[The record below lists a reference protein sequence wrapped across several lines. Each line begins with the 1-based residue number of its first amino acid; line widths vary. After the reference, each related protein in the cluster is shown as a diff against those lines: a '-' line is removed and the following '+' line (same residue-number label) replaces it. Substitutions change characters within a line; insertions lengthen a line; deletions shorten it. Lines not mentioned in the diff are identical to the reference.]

1 MFFFLALRAA
11 CLALNSFLI
20 SLDPRTYT
28 YNIPSL
34 IIINLVLSSFS
45 SVYISIGAC
54 SVSLKPNI
62 SLNVFMHYNKP
73 MKNIID
79 YIKEYGNLTLEEY
92 PFNNVDSLIL
102 SQISYIKF
110 ENSSI
115 DIESEVHLLTEFEN
129 EIDTLCIDTRVP
141 ELNEELFVQCIHSL
155 RYESITIS
163 HLQTNFDK
171 DNEKQFCAMTF
182 HLPNQ
187 IDYIAFRGT
196 DASFVGWK
204 EDFNLCFQENIPSQI
219 SALNYVNNYKTKHK
233 LILGGHSKGA
243 NLALYAGIYTHNPI
257 FCIYNHDG
265 PGFLTPYQ
273 TDKKVFKTI
282 PQSSVI
288 GLLLEETNN
297 YQIIQSD
304 AISILQ
310 HDPFT
315 WCVESGDFIYLEQN
329 DQLSK
334 HTQSTLSK
342 WLKSI
347 DVNTRKQV
355 IDTIYSIFSDY
366 ENPKDLRKNIDIAE
380 MIKSI
385 QNMDGQTKKMISET
399 IQVLFKCIQNEIKR
413 GF

>member
-1 MFFFLALRAA
+1 MLDSINYIFLGR
-11 CLALNSFLI
+11 
-20 SLDPRTYT
+20 P
-28 YNIPSL
+28 
-34 IIINLVLSSFS
+34 
-45 SVYISIGAC
+45 
-54 SVSLKPNI
+54 K
-62 SLNVFMHYNKP
+62 H
-73 MKNIID
+73 
-79 YIKEYGNLTLEEY
+79 
-92 PFNNVDSLIL
+92 
-102 SQISYIKF
+102 
-110 ENSSI
+110 
-115 DIESEVHLLTEFEN
+115 
-129 EIDTLCIDTRVP
+129 
-141 ELNEELFVQCIHSL
+141 
-155 RYESITIS
+155 
-163 HLQTNFDK
+163 
-171 DNEKQFCAMTF
+171 
-182 HLPNQ
+182 
-187 IDYIAFRGT
+187 RG
-196 DASFVGWK
+196 
-204 EDFNLCFQENIPSQI
+204 PHI

-243 NLALYAGIYTHNPI
+243 NLALYAGIHTHNPI

-315 WCVESGDFIYLEQN
+315 WCVENGDFIYLKQN

-366 ENPKDLRKNIDIAE
+366 ENPKDFRQNIDVIE

-385 QNMDGQTKKMISET
+385 QNMDSQTKKMISET

-413 GF
+413 GN

>member
-1 MFFFLALRAA
+1 M
-11 CLALNSFLI
+11 
-20 SLDPRTYT
+20 DEH
-28 YNIPSL
+28 
-34 IIINLVLSSFS
+34 
-45 SVYISIGAC
+45 
-54 SVSLKPNI
+54 I

-92 PFNNVDSLIL
+92 SFNNVDSLIL

-115 DIESEVHLLTEFEN
+115 DIESEIHLLNDFEN
-129 EIDTLCIDTRVP
+129 EIDTLCMDTRVP
-141 ELNEELFVQCIHSL
+141 ELNEELFLQTIHSL
-155 RYESITIS
+155 RYEAITIS

-171 DNEKQFCAMTF
+171 DNEKQFCAMTL

-187 IDYIAFRGT
+187 TDYIAFRGT

-219 SALNYVNNYKTKHK
+219 SALNYVNNYKTNHK

-243 NLALYAGIYTHNPI
+243 NLALYAGIHTHNPI
-257 FCIYNHDG
+257 YCIYNHDG

-304 AISILQ
+304 AISIL
-310 HDPFT
+310 HT
-315 WCVESGDFIYLEQN
+315 IHLHGALKMVTLFILNKTINYLNIHNPHYQIGLN
-329 DQLSK
+329 PLMSIPANK
-334 HTQSTLSK
+334 SLILSTLSFQIMK
-342 WLKSI
+342 
-347 DVNTRKQV
+347 
-355 IDTIYSIFSDY
+355 
-366 ENPKDLRKNIDIAE
+366 
-380 MIKSI
+380 I
-385 QNMDGQTKKMISET
+385 QKI
-399 IQVLFKCIQNEIKR
+399 
-413 GF
+413 

>member
-1 MFFFLALRAA
+1 
-11 CLALNSFLI
+11 
-20 SLDPRTYT
+20 
-28 YNIPSL
+28 
-34 IIINLVLSSFS
+34 
-45 SVYISIGAC
+45 
-54 SVSLKPNI
+54 
-62 SLNVFMHYNKP
+62 

-79 YIKEYGNLTLEEY
+79 YIKEYGNLTLDEY

-115 DIESEVHLLTEFEN
+115 DIESEIHLLADFEN
-129 EIDTLCIDTRVP
+129 EINDLCTNTRVP
-141 ELNEELFVQCIHSL
+141 ELNEELFIQFVHCL
-155 RYESITIS
+155 RYEAITIS
-163 HLQTNFDK
+163 DFQFNFDK
-171 DNEKQFCAMTF
+171 DNEKQFCAMTL

-233 LILGGHSKGA
+233 VILGGHSKGA
-243 NLALYAGIYTHNPI
+243 NLALYAGIHTHNPI
-257 FCIYNHDG
+257 YCIYNHDG

-273 TDKKVFKTI
+273 TDKKIFKTI
-282 PQSSVI
+282 PQSSVF
-288 GLLLEETNN
+288 GLILEETTNYQTKHKLILGGHSKGANLALYAGIHTHNPIYCIYNHDGPGFLTPYQTDKKIFKTIPQSSVFGLILEETTN

-315 WCVESGDFIYLEQN
+315 WCVENGDFIYLEQN

-334 HTQSTLSK
+334 HTQSTLSN

-355 IDTIYSIFSDY
+355 IDTIYSVFSDY
-366 ENPKDLRKNIDIAE
+366 ENPKDLRKNIDMVE

-385 QNMDGQTKKMISET
+385 QNMDSQTKKMISET

>member
-1 MFFFLALRAA
+1 M
-11 CLALNSFLI
+11 N
-20 SLDPRTYT
+20 
-28 YNIPSL
+28 
-34 IIINLVLSSFS
+34 
-45 SVYISIGAC
+45 
-54 SVSLKPNI
+54 
-62 SLNVFMHYNKP
+62 YNKA

-141 ELNEELFVQCIHSL
+141 ELNEELFLQFIHSL
-155 RYESITIS
+155 RYEAITIS

-243 NLALYAGIYTHNPI
+243 NLALYAGIYT
-257 FCIYNHDG
+257 
-265 PGFLTPYQ
+265 
-273 TDKKVFKTI
+273 
-282 PQSSVI
+282 
-288 GLLLEETNN
+288 
-297 YQIIQSD
+297 
-304 AISILQ
+304 
-310 HDPFT
+310 
-315 WCVESGDFIYLEQN
+315 QN
-329 DQLSK
+329 
-334 HTQSTLSK
+334 
-342 WLKSI
+342 
-347 DVNTRKQV
+347 
-355 IDTIYSIFSDY
+355 
-366 ENPKDLRKNIDIAE
+366 
-380 MIKSI
+380 
-385 QNMDGQTKKMISET
+385 
-399 IQVLFKCIQNEIKR
+399 
-413 GF
+413 

>member
-1 MFFFLALRAA
+1 M
-11 CLALNSFLI
+11 
-20 SLDPRTYT
+20 DEH
-28 YNIPSL
+28 
-34 IIINLVLSSFS
+34 
-45 SVYISIGAC
+45 ISI
-54 SVSLKPNI
+54 
-62 SLNVFMHYNKP
+62 NVFLNYNKA

-115 DIESEVHLLTEFEN
+115 DIESETHLLSIFEN
-129 EIDTLCIDTRVP
+129 EIDTLCMDTRVP
-141 ELNEELFVQCIHSL
+141 ELNEELFLQFIHSL
-155 RYESITIS
+155 RYEAITIS

-219 SALNYVNNYKTKHK
+219 SALNYVNNYQTKHN

-243 NLALYAGIYTHNPI
+243 NLALYAGIHTHNPI
-257 FCIYNHDG
+257 CCIYNHDG

-288 GLLLEETNN
+288 GLLLEETTN

-315 WCVESGDFIYLEQN
+315 WCVENGDFIYLKQN

-355 IDTIYSIFSDY
+355 IDTIYSVFSDY
-366 ENPKDLRKNIDIAE
+366 ENPKDLRKNIDIVE

-385 QNMDGQTKKMISET
+385 QNMDSQTKKMISET
-399 IQVLFKCIQNEIKR
+399 IQVLFKCIHNEIKR

>member
-1 MFFFLALRAA
+1 M
-11 CLALNSFLI
+11 
-20 SLDPRTYT
+20 DEH
-28 YNIPSL
+28 
-34 IIINLVLSSFS
+34 
-45 SVYISIGAC
+45 
-54 SVSLKPNI
+54 I

-73 MKNIID
+73 MINIID

-115 DIESEVHLLTEFEN
+115 DIESEIHLLSDFEN

-141 ELNEELFVQCIHSL
+141 ELNEELFLQFIHSL
-155 RYESITIS
+155 RYEAIAIS

-243 NLALYAGIYTHNPI
+243 NLALYAGIYTHNSI

-315 WCVESGDFIYLEQN
+315 WCVENGDFIYLKQN

-334 HTQSTLSK
+334 HTQSTLSN

-366 ENPKDLRKNIDIAE
+366 ENPKDLRKNINIAE

-385 QNMDGQTKKMISET
+385 HNMDDQTKKMISET

-413 GF
+413 GN

>member
-1 MFFFLALRAA
+1 M
-11 CLALNSFLI
+11 N
-20 SLDPRTYT
+20 
-28 YNIPSL
+28 
-34 IIINLVLSSFS
+34 
-45 SVYISIGAC
+45 
-54 SVSLKPNI
+54 
-62 SLNVFMHYNKP
+62 YNKA

-115 DIESEVHLLTEFEN
+115 DIESEIHLLSDFEN
-129 EIDTLCIDTRVP
+129 EIDTLCMDTRVP
-141 ELNEELFVQCIHSL
+141 ELNEELFLQFIHSL
-155 RYESITIS
+155 RYEAITIS

-171 DNEKQFCAMTF
+171 NNEKQFCAMTF

-243 NLALYAGIYTHNPI
+243 NLALYAGIYTQNSI

-315 WCVESGDFIYLEQN
+315 WCVENGDFIYLEQN

-366 ENPKDLRKNIDIAE
+366 ENPKDFRQNIDVIE

-385 QNMDGQTKKMISET
+385 QNMDSQTKKMISET

-413 GF
+413 GN

>member
-1 MFFFLALRAA
+1 M
-11 CLALNSFLI
+11 
-20 SLDPRTYT
+20 DEH
-28 YNIPSL
+28 
-34 IIINLVLSSFS
+34 
-45 SVYISIGAC
+45 
-54 SVSLKPNI
+54 I

-115 DIESEVHLLTEFEN
+115 DIESEIHLLSDFEN
-129 EIDTLCIDTRVP
+129 EIDTLCMDTRVP
-141 ELNEELFVQCIHSL
+141 ELNEELFLQFIHSL
-155 RYESITIS
+155 RYEAITIS

-171 DNEKQFCAMTF
+171 DNEKQFCAMTL

-187 IDYIAFRGT
+187 TDYIAFRGT

-219 SALNYVNNYKTKHK
+219 SALNYVNNYKTNHK

-243 NLALYAGIYTHNPI
+243 NLALYAGIHTHNPI

-273 TDKKVFKTI
+273 TDKEVFKTI

-315 WCVESGDFIYLEQN
+315 WCVENGDFIYLKQN

-334 HTQSTLSK
+334 HTQSTLSN

-366 ENPKDLRKNIDIAE
+366 ENPKDFRQNIDMIE
-380 MIKSI
+380 IIKSI
-385 QNMDGQTKKMISET
+385 QNVDSQTKKMISET

>member
-1 MFFFLALRAA
+1 M
-11 CLALNSFLI
+11 N
-20 SLDPRTYT
+20 
-28 YNIPSL
+28 
-34 IIINLVLSSFS
+34 
-45 SVYISIGAC
+45 
-54 SVSLKPNI
+54 
-62 SLNVFMHYNKP
+62 YNKA

-115 DIESEVHLLTEFEN
+115 DIESEVHLLSDFEN

-141 ELNEELFVQCIHSL
+141 ELNEELFLQCIHSL
-155 RYESITIS
+155 RYEAITIS

-187 IDYIAFRGT
+187 TDYIAFRGT

-243 NLALYAGIYTHNPI
+243 NLALYAGIYTQNSI

-273 TDKKVFKTI
+273 TNKKVFKTI

-315 WCVESGDFIYLEQN
+315 WCVENGDFIYLEQN

-366 ENPKDLRKNIDIAE
+366 ENPDK
-380 MIKSI
+380 
-385 QNMDGQTKKMISET
+385 ISM
-399 IQVLFKCIQNEIKR
+399 
-413 GF
+413 